1 MNRNAWTKAGLGAG
15 AIALIAAMAI
25 AATSPAFAQGALLV
39 GPAAGAPI
47 VAQHGGGP
55 FGRGGGRADMATVA
69 TALGVTEAELRT
81 ELQAGKSIADVARA
95 KGVDVQKVID
105 AVITA
110 QTESLSQAVTAG
122 RFTQAQADTLLAN
135 LRLTLPSQLQ
145 TKWVGFGPGTGE
157 PGIGRGGRGDRGMG
171 HGGIGGASL
180 TTIATA
186 LGVAEADLRTELQ
199 AGKSIAD
206 VASEKG
212 VALQTVVDAV
222 IAGQTTALSQAVA
235 NGRITQAQA
244 DAMLAQARA
253 NLPNLL
259 ELKGG
264 FAFGGRGL
272 GGGKW
277 PGAPNTA
284 PAATPGPTT

>member
-1 MNRNAWTKAGLGAG
+1 LGAG

-47 VAQHGGGP
+47 AAQHGGGP

-81 ELQAGKSIADVARA
+81 ELQAGKSIADVASA

-105 AVITA
+105 AVIAA
-110 QTESLSQAVTAG
+110 QTESLSQAVAAG
-122 RFTQAQADTLLAN
+122 RITQAQADTLLAN

-157 PGIGRGGRGDRGMG
+157 PGIGRGGRGDRGMRHG
-171 HGGIGGASL
+171 GIGGIGGASL

-206 VASEKG
+206 VAGEKG

-222 IAGQTTALSQAVA
+222 IAEHTTALSQAVA

-264 FAFGGRGL
+264 FGFGGRGL
-272 GGGKW
+272 GGGKG